1 MDNLQ
6 DVLTVAATVVEY
18 FLFAYL
24 AVAFIVYALKSPST
38 VKPSRVVSVPQ
49 KAWERSVAP
58 TTALAGMAS

>member
-24 AVAFIVYALKSPST
+24 AVAMVYALKSPSA
-38 VKPSRVVSVPQ
+38 VKASRVVSVPQ
-49 KAWERSVAP
+49 KTWERSVAP